1 MHTPRFSLEDNAW
14 WSATVTL
21 SSWAGFQTRGGA
33 YGSTSSAQPGNGTV
47 RVLFAPEGRGPEPL
61 EEGELRLI
69 NWFFANEPDVSA
81 AAQQALLDAYPDI
94 QEQFGLETDDGKEMW
109 NADSVGD
116 LKSLVGLHT
125 VHIHQVSRDG
135 VPYVG
140 FELGCEWDAEHGL
153 GVLMNGTRTVEVG
166 GADTAILLWLA
177 RQDAEGAE
185 GAP

>member
-1 MHTPRFSLEDNAW
+1 M
-14 WSATVTL
+14 
-21 SSWAGFQTRGGA
+21 
-33 YGSTSSAQPGNGTV
+33 
-47 RVLFAPEGRGPEPL
+47 
-61 EEGELRLI
+61 
-69 NWFFANEPDVSA
+69 
-81 AAQQALLDAYPDI
+81 
-94 QEQFGLETDDGKEMW
+94 
-109 NADSVGD
+109 
-116 LKSLVGLHT
+116 GLHT

-140 FELGCEWDAEHGL
+140 FELGREWDAVHGL